1 MIYAYAQII
10 GYCVAHQADA
20 YTGKNNI
27 FVAQSGRHQWNE
39 RRRIDKRYGTYQNS
53 VAIEIEYL
61 AKQYLQ
67 NYRAEDGKENI
78 VENENIVDKIDI
90 VDVDHIGYRKAE
102 YVYAIQSQVERLF
115 DSAQRLKKRYPE
127 R

>member
-10 GYCVAHQADA
+10 GYCVAHQADP

-39 RRRIDKRYGTYQNS
+39 RRRIDKRYGTDQNS
-53 VAIEIEYL
+53 VAIDVEYL

-78 VENENIVDKIDI
+78 IQDKNILDKID
-90 VDVDHIGYRKAE
+90 VFDVYHISYRKAE
-102 YVYAIQSQVERLF
+102 YIHTI
-115 DSAQRLKKRYPE
+115 
-127 R
+127 